1 VATTP
6 LHLLTDSLTVNKA
19 AWDTT
24 DGVPFND
31 TQTATNVTISVM
43 VQPTSAAD
51 SLMYGRDA
59 TTQMFDVFCNPLDST
74 GAAWT
79 IRQNDQVTWNGGTYR
94 VAGKPMDFC
103 SMGVLKKF
111 VMEAYEA

>member
-1 VATTP
+1 MAQTP
-6 LHLLTDSLTVNKA
+6 LHLLTDSVTVTKA
-19 AWDTT
+19 AWDTV
-24 DGVPFND
+24 DGIPFSD
-31 TQTATNVTISVM
+31 AAGSTTVTISVM

-74 GAAWT
+74 GSAWT
-79 IRQNDQVTWNGGTYR
+79 ITQNDQVAWNGGTYR
-94 VAGKPMDFC
+94 VAGKPLDFC

-111 VMEAYEA
+111 VMEAYTA